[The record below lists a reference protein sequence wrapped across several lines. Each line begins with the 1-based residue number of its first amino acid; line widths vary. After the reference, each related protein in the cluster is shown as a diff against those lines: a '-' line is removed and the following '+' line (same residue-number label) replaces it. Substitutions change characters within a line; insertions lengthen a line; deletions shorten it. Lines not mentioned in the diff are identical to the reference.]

1 MHIGKG
7 QLGDAHSIFFLYIFL
22 IVKQM
27 PCARTRD
34 ARVTARHAC
43 ASNRART
50 HPARMGQVPDAR
62 TRGSAARMR
71 KQRRKLEPSSVQ
83 GLGFRV

>member
-7 QLGDAHSIFFLYIFL
+7 QLGEAHF

-50 HPARMGQVPDAR
+50 HPARMGQVPGAR